1 MYNRPPRRRDSKVS
15 HTLLYGGA
23 HKTQSMKRSN
33 NADNYREH
41 KTTNDFVYY
50 DPHVYINSESD

>member
-1 MYNRPPRRRDSKVS
+1 MLLVVSLKVS
-15 HTLLYGGA
+15 IIDVKRTD
-23 HKTQSMKRSN
+23 MKRSN
-33 NADNYREH
+33 NADNYRDH

>member
-1 MYNRPPRRRDSKVS
+1 MRT

-23 HKTQSMKRSN
+23 HKTQTMKRSS

-50 DPHVYINSESD
+50 DARIYNNSESD